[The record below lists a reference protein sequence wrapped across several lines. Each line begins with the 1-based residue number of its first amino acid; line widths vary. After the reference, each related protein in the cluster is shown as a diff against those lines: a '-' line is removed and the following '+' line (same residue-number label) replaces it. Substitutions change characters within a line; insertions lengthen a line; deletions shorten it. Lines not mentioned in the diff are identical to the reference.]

1 MSTLSSRVIVAAE
14 FLHVI
19 LNNELTGDKSEDGFT
34 MKRIIN
40 IWDDT
45 YEEKKSHVS
54 IKHI

>member
-45 YEEKKSHVS
+45 YEEKKSC
-54 IKHI
+54 KH